1 MQGWIK
7 AMLPKVWAKYPAT
20 NMHEKHSLVCDGS
33 LFISSSISGKMF
45 AEKWWIQETELSKI
59 WFLSLSTG
67 EGVKDKHNG
76 RYDPCLWFINAK
88 CYHGEQESILPEKV
102 GSWKRQ
108 ESNLIYK
115 AWKLGN
121 KQQWPAEYE
130 LYLSLCP
137 RESSI
142 LHVTKAIWYLF
153 QSGVWRSL
161 HCLNMPRASW
171 EVRGPETHWKMYFQR
186 ETVS

>member
-20 NMHEKHSLVCDGS
+20 NMHEKHSLVCYGS

-88 CYHGEQESILPEKV
+88 CYHREQESILPEKV